1 MLRPLLL
8 LGAFLLIANTFG
20 QTLIP
25 DANFEQ
31 FLVDQG
37 IDTNG
42 ITGDILNADA
52 AAVTNLNVTR
62 NDITDFTGLEAF
74 VNVITL
80 DLGQN
85 NFLTAPM
92 TTLTL
97 LEELVFDDNDILDNL
112 DLTQNVNL
120 RILNIGTTGSGT
132 NASTITDLDLSQN
145 MVLETIYVYAFLNL
159 ANLTFPQT
167 ATITQIDV
175 IGIEE
180 DVFDF
185 TNHSGLVDLGLNQN
199 TSTTSI
205 LLPADKTNLMFLD
218 IRNMGVN
225 NIDLDGYNALE
236 RVSLRGTSVETL
248 NLPTSG
254 TLTYLFISGHRL
266 PSVYDLSSVPNI
278 VDLTIES
285 NQLATSFNVNITAL
299 ADLVNLDL
307 QNNKMTT
314 LDITQNTILED
325 VNMSNN
331 QLPTFDLSQNTL
343 LTDLNASSNLI
354 TTLDLSQNV
363 ALEELNLTS
372 NELPTLDVSTN
383 ILLENL
389 LLGFNELPT
398 LDVTNNPELFRLNI
412 SDNLFTTTGLD
423 LTQNPRL
430 DNLNASN
437 NQIESLNISQNP
449 RMGTLLLSNNLFTGT
464 SIIDQYHTIWSNQG
478 ALGAS
483 DRLDVSFN
491 QLSGQI
497 PDFASLIVDR
507 RTNYFEFQF
516 NDNNF
521 EFGDFEDQHAALV
534 SALTDTWSS
543 SPFLPFWRDYD
554 YAPQAKVNAIE
565 NPVRNAGESITL
577 TTTVRGAQN
586 HYRWFK
592 DGVEIPD
599 APDAPELVLENLNTC
614 DAGVYYTE
622 ITSDLVPFEN
632 ANPPG
637 TNGKNLL
644 LVRNDITLTVNATK
658 TCATLDMPLT
668 NVPINTGIQWDD
680 NPGAC
685 GYRISLGT
693 ASGSDDLLPLTD
705 VGEVTVYN
713 HPTDFATNQDIFVT
727 IIPYYDDGDFA
738 CTEQSFRTNASSTIP
753 DCTILLSP
761 TDGNTNVAVDLAR
774 ITWNP
779 ANGAD
784 EYNVTVSSPSGAND
798 ITTTVTDN
806 FLDFTNDFTGGE
818 TVTVSIVPA
827 NTLGNAT
834 GCTPESFTIV
844 AATAMPPNCTNL
856 VGSLDGATD
865 VAVDLAQISWDAV
878 TNADGYRLTLN
889 GSSSDTN
896 DETNLVVTGTSHA
909 FTNEFDN
916 GETVTVTIVPFNADG
931 DATGCTP
938 ESFTIIAASPMP
950 PGCTNLAAP
959 MDGDTDIAVD
969 LTQIA
974 WNLAL
979 GATGYRLT
987 IDSGI
992 SNANEVTDLVVTGT
1006 SHPLTDNFV
1015 NGETVTVTIVPFNA
1029 DGSAIGCS
1037 PLSFTIVSDSSMP
1050 PNCTN
1055 LNGPLDG
1062 ATDVAI
1068 DLAQISW
1075 DAAANAD
1082 GYRLTI
1088 DGSMSDSNDE
1098 TALVVTGTSHPL
1110 ANDFINGETVTV
1122 TIVPFNADGD
1132 ATGCV
1137 PESFTTIS
1145 TTAMPPSCTNLVA
1158 PVNGTTDVAMDLAL
1172 ISWEAVANADGYRL
1186 TIDGSLSDGNDEN
1199 ALVVNGTS
1207 HPISNDFTN
1216 GETVSV
1222 TIVPFNADGDAIGCT
1237 TESFTIIS
1245 AMPLLPSCTTLL
1257 NPVNDATD
1265 VAVDSSIEWNPAE
1278 DAEGYRIAIGTT
1290 AGGAELFEGDL
1301 AFLTSYTPENAFEY
1315 ETTIYVTIT
1324 PYNTEGTAL
1333 GCNSESFTTLSL
1345 PEEPPAEPDTEMLF
1359 GFSPDGD
1366 GINEYWEIN
1375 GIENYPENVVS
1386 IFNRW
1391 GDLVFKIQGY
1401 DNSGNVFTGEANQ
1414 MTSMGAGTLP
1424 EGTYF
1429 FQIQLPEN
1437 HNLQTNQGY
1446 LVLKR

>member
-8 LGAFLLIANTFG
+8 LGAFLFVVHTFG

-586 HYRWFK
+586 HYRWF
-592 DGVEIPD
+592 
-599 APDAPELVLENLNTC
+599 
-614 DAGVYYTE
+614 
-622 ITSDLVPFEN
+622 
-632 ANPPG
+632 
-637 TNGKNLL
+637 
-644 LVRNDITLTVNATK
+644 
-658 TCATLDMPLT
+658 
-668 NVPINTGIQWDD
+668 
-680 NPGAC
+680 
-685 GYRISLGT
+685 
-693 ASGSDDLLPLTD
+693 
-705 VGEVTVYN
+705 
-713 HPTDFATNQDIFVT
+713 
-727 IIPYYDDGDFA
+727 
-738 CTEQSFRTNASSTIP
+738 
-753 DCTILLSP
+753 
-761 TDGNTNVAVDLAR
+761 
-774 ITWNP
+774 
-779 ANGAD
+779 
-784 EYNVTVSSPSGAND
+784 
-798 ITTTVTDN
+798 
-806 FLDFTNDFTGGE
+806 
-818 TVTVSIVPA
+818 
-827 NTLGNAT
+827 
-834 GCTPESFTIV
+834 
-844 AATAMPPNCTNL
+844 
-856 VGSLDGATD
+856 
-865 VAVDLAQISWDAV
+865 
-878 TNADGYRLTLN
+878 
-889 GSSSDTN
+889 
-896 DETNLVVTGTSHA
+896 
-909 FTNEFDN
+909 
-916 GETVTVTIVPFNADG
+916 
-931 DATGCTP
+931 
-938 ESFTIIAASPMP
+938 
-950 PGCTNLAAP
+950 
-959 MDGDTDIAVD
+959 
-969 LTQIA
+969 
-974 WNLAL
+974 
-979 GATGYRLT
+979 
-987 IDSGI
+987 
-992 SNANEVTDLVVTGT
+992 
-1006 SHPLTDNFV
+1006 
-1015 NGETVTVTIVPFNA
+1015 
-1029 DGSAIGCS
+1029 
-1037 PLSFTIVSDSSMP
+1037 
-1050 PNCTN
+1050 
-1055 LNGPLDG
+1055 
-1062 ATDVAI
+1062 
-1068 DLAQISW
+1068 
-1075 DAAANAD
+1075 
-1082 GYRLTI
+1082 
-1088 DGSMSDSNDE
+1088 
-1098 TALVVTGTSHPL
+1098 
-1110 ANDFINGETVTV
+1110 
-1122 TIVPFNADGD
+1122 
-1132 ATGCV
+1132 
-1137 PESFTTIS
+1137 
-1145 TTAMPPSCTNLVA
+1145 
-1158 PVNGTTDVAMDLAL
+1158 
-1172 ISWEAVANADGYRL
+1172 
-1186 TIDGSLSDGNDEN
+1186 
-1199 ALVVNGTS
+1199 
-1207 HPISNDFTN
+1207 
-1216 GETVSV
+1216 
-1222 TIVPFNADGDAIGCT
+1222 
-1237 TESFTIIS
+1237 
-1245 AMPLLPSCTTLL
+1245 
-1257 NPVNDATD
+1257 
-1265 VAVDSSIEWNPAE
+1265 
-1278 DAEGYRIAIGTT
+1278 
-1290 AGGAELFEGDL
+1290 
-1301 AFLTSYTPENAFEY
+1301 
-1315 ETTIYVTIT
+1315 
-1324 PYNTEGTAL
+1324 
-1333 GCNSESFTTLSL
+1333 
-1345 PEEPPAEPDTEMLF
+1345 
-1359 GFSPDGD
+1359 
-1366 GINEYWEIN
+1366 
-1375 GIENYPENVVS
+1375 
-1386 IFNRW
+1386 
-1391 GDLVFKIQGY
+1391 
-1401 DNSGNVFTGEANQ
+1401 
-1414 MTSMGAGTLP
+1414 
-1424 EGTYF
+1424 
-1429 FQIQLPEN
+1429 
-1437 HNLQTNQGY
+1437 
-1446 LVLKR
+1446 